1 LKPFLDIGVLG
12 VNILTMAA
20 VGMDLEPQHFRGIT
34 LRFPLLLTAVIA
46 QAACL
51 PLIGWLLA
59 KMIGLPPDI
68 GAGILLVAA
77 CPIGNIANFYS
88 LLAGVNVPLLVA
100 VSALSVGLSAGTMAV
115 TFEVYGYLLG
125 ERFAFAVPTPNLVL
139 KVLLI
144 LVLPVLGGMALRH
157 WCPQWSARHSR
168 SVHRAGLVGV
178 AFLLIYVFISQR
190 NQVAAE
196 WQQTTIAS
204 GLFVALALAGGL
216 AFGRALQL
224 GSADRLTLGIGFAVR
239 SVALAMAVA
248 ITVMNRVEY
257 ATFAAV
263 YFLTEIPLLLGVVAA
278 YRWWARMPGALSR
291 LGRVAP

>member
-1 LKPFLDIGVLG
+1 VKTLFDLGVLG

-20 VGMDLEPQHFRGIT
+20 VGMDLDPQHFRGIT
-34 LRFPLLLTAVIA
+34 FRFPLLLTAIIA
-46 QAACL
+46 QVAGL
-51 PLIGWLLA
+51 PLIGWVLA
-59 KMIGLPPDI
+59 QTIGLPPDI

-88 LLAGVNVPLLVA
+88 LLAGVNVSLSVA
-100 VSALSVGLSAGTMAV
+100 LSALSIGLSAGTMAL

-125 ERFAFAVPTPNLVL
+125 ERFAFAVPTADLVL

-144 LVLPVLGGMALRH
+144 LVLPVLGGMALRR
-157 WCPQWSARHSR
+157 WCPQWSARHTR
-168 SVHRAGLVGV
+168 SVYRAGLVGV
-178 AFLLIYVFISQR
+178 AFLLIYVFISQH

-196 WQQTTIAS
+196 WQQIALAS

-216 AFGRALQL
+216 AFGRALRL

-239 SVALAMAVA
+239 SVALAMAIA
-248 ITVMNRVEY
+248 ITLMDRVEY

-263 YFLTEIPLLLGVVAA
+263 YFLAEIPLLLGVVAA
-278 YRWWARMPGALSR
+278 YRWWERMPGALSR